1 MSVTIGLSRHVAA
14 LWRDDRG
21 ATAVEYGLVLALITL
36 ASLGALAT
44 MADTVVGMW
53 TDIAIRVA
61 EI

>member
-1 MSVTIGLSRHVAA
+1 MTIGLSRHVTA